1 MGVKTVKPPIRAATA
16 TTSKQGR
23 QLCDKYTLLV
33 GQERETFQSLLAFD
47 STSLP
52 LMQTI
57 VNGTLTLYLYENLF
71 PNREKAVAVHRIIS
85 PWKENRVRLQDLIID
100 PVPVCL
106 SVIQGIN
113 KFIDF
118 DITPLVQE
126 WHSGTAANLGILLK
140 PDENSYNKNFGIIGF
155 CSRNCCNSLCWPALH
170 ISFIDYISA
179 QNCNPT
185 LEFDCRVSTGNIVQ
199 TAGILNVLQY
209 MYTYFVINIG
219 KSSALIALQVS
230 PDGINWITEGEL
242 NSIRPGETK
251 PLIPNSIAKYARLV
265 FLSDEPDQS
274 TILAICVRGYLA

>member
-33 GQERETFQSLLAFD
+33 GQEREIFQSLLAFD
-47 STSLP
+47 IASLP

-57 VNGTLTLYLYENLF
+57 VNGTLTLYLYENLI
-71 PNREKAVAVHRIIS
+71 PNREKAVAVHRILS
-85 PWKENRVRLQDLIID
+85 PWKENRIRLQDLIID

-106 SVIQGIN
+106 SVIQGNN

-140 PDENSYNKNFGIIGF
+140 TADNSYSKQSGISGF

-170 ISFIDYISA
+170 ISFIDYSPA
-179 QNCNPT
+179 PNCNPT
-185 LEFDCRVSTGNIVQ
+185 LEFDCGVSTGSMVQ
-199 TAGILNVLQY
+199 TAGTLHVLQY
-209 MYTYFVINIG
+209 MYTYFVINTG
-219 KSSALIALQVS
+219 KSGALIALQVS
-230 PDGINWITEGEL
+230 PDGINWITESEL
-242 NSIRPGETK
+242 DSIGPGETK
-251 PLIPNSIAKYARLV
+251 PLIPNSIATYARLV
-265 FLSDEPDQS
+265 FRSDELGQNTS
-274 TILAICVRGYLA
+274 LAICVRGYLA